1 MFNDL
6 TKIVF
11 SGCFTLLCM
20 TAYPSAKI
28 SKDFTEEK
36 KEEILAS
43 IEERNETL
51 TSAEKEEEEL
61 TKGGEKA
68 AATTTALPTKILVRG
83 TLVIPGDDRY
93 MPDGGVIELG
103 VIGAM
108 IRDPENFN
116 KKIRHPMWSGTA
128 TPKKA
133 KIDIYALVG
142 EGDPDRLTAQY
153 GGSFAKIAR
162 MLIPFLCSDLIQ
174 DANLP
179 NVGGWKGIFGVTSD
193 DDDCIRLFS
202 PSIAAYYNAQQT
214 YTLVW
219 DIADPVL
226 NNSIDTS
233 PNDPK
238 KNFVYKMVVA
248 TLDPTDPTLPTY
260 NSGTAPCGVATVG
273 DEKVYHIP
281 FGIGCKKPNEA
292 VVYTPS
298 VDIRGA
304 GKVLLEGDNSYLREG
319 TVYIR
324 KGVETVVTLPAS
336 MPQSNITVQPD
347 ISGGVSKLSFV
358 ANAASFAMRSGT
370 TLTVKDG
377 GIVNVPLNATL
388 NLVEASVAME
398 AGSTMSINGSVRF

>member
-1 MFNDL
+1 MFSDL
-6 TKIVF
+6 KKIIFIVL
-11 SGCFTLLCM
+11 GLLL
-20 TAYPSAKI
+20 SAI
-28 SKDFTEEK
+28 I
-36 KEEILAS
+36 KEESVTLPSDPMYIDGIGIGEGHYKKWQIRKKVNMAENGLLVVENTGALVGKIQGAS
-43 IEERNETL
+43 V
-51 TSAEKEEEEL
+51 KV
-61 TKGGEKA
+61 K
-68 AATTTALPTKILVRG
+68 V
-83 TLVIPGDDRY
+83 
-93 MPDGGVIELG
+93 
-103 VIGAM
+103 
-108 IRDPENFN
+108 
-116 KKIRHPMWSGTA
+116 RHPTWKTGR

-133 KIDIYALVG
+133 KIEISALIG
-142 EGDPDRLTAQY
+142 EGDSARLIAQY
-153 GGSFAKIAR
+153 EGSFAKIAR

-260 NSGTAPCGVATVG
+260 NSGTAPCGVETVG

-304 GKVLLEGDNSYLREG
+304 GKVMLEGDNSYLREG
-319 TVYIR
+319 TVYVR
-324 KGVETVVTLPAS
+324 KGVEAVVTTPQS
-336 MPQSNITVQPD
+336 MPQSNITVVPHMD
-347 ISGGVSKLSFV
+347 GGVSTLTFP
-358 ANAASFAMRSGT
+358 NNLASETTFTMRSGT
-370 TLTVKDG
+370 TLTVEDG
-377 GIVNVPLNATL
+377 GRVNVPRNVTL
-388 NLVEASVAME
+388 DLRAANVTIK
-398 AGSTMSINGSVRF
+398 AGAVMHIDGNVYL